1 MTQYFI
7 DDMSQQELN
16 KDSKHN
22 LPLPG
27 ATAKAM
33 ATRGRRGK
41 EEEVW
46 KKNKVVIAGA
56 GPGDAELITLKL
68 QKRLI
73 EADVIITDR
82 LVNPAIIKE
91 HASKSVEVIL
101 TGKQGYH
108 DGSVSQE
115 EINELIVR
123 HALAGKKVLRLKGGD
138 VAFFS
143 NVLDELRCL
152 TVNEIEFEIIPGI
165 TAASGASAYAG
176 IPLTARW
183 FSREVKILTLTQ
195 CKHYSS
201 ETWKQLANSTET
213 LVFYMTSKHL
223 DDLVEILLRY
233 TRKPNTP
240 LAVIE
245 QATTIYQRVH
255 VTTLKNC
262 KKDSHGKDFSS
273 PSLVIIG
280 KVVNLYQQFNWFKAG
295 KEGSLFNELILAN
308 K

>member
-1 MTQYFI
+1 
-7 DDMSQQELN
+7 MSQQELN
-16 KDSKHN
+16 KDSEHG
-22 LPLPG
+22 LPLL
-27 ATAKAM
+27 
-33 ATRGRRGK
+33 RSGK
-41 EEEVW
+41 EDEVW

-91 HASKSVEVIL
+91 HASKNVEVIL

-108 DGSVSQE
+108 DGSISQE

-123 HALAGKKVLRLKGGD
+123 HALSGKKVLRLKGGD

-176 IPLTARW
+176 IPLTARG

-255 VTTLKNC
+255 VTTFKNC
-262 KKDSHGKDFSS
+262 QKDLSGKDFSS

>member
-1 MTQYFI
+1 MYDTIVRF
-7 DDMSQQELN
+7 QQVEQKRNDTWN
-16 KDSKHN
+16 KN
-22 LPLPG
+22 
-27 ATAKAM
+27 T
-33 ATRGRRGK
+33 
-41 EEEVW
+41 
-46 KKNKVVIAGA
+46 VVIAGA
-56 GPGDAELITLKL
+56 GPGDADLITLKL
-68 QKRLI
+68 QKRLT

-82 LVNPAIIKE
+82 LVNPAIIEE
-91 HASKSVEVIL
+91 HSSNNAEVIL

-108 DGSVSQE
+108 GGSVSQE

-123 HALAGKKVLRLKGGD
+123 HALAGRKVLRLKGGD

-176 IPLTARW
+176 IPLTARG

-201 ETWKQLANSTET
+201 ETWKQLANSSDT

-262 KKDSHGKDFSS
+262 QHDFHGKDFTS

-280 KVVNLYQQFNWFKAG
+280 KVVNLYQQFSWFRSG
-295 KEGSLFNELILAN
+295 EEGSVFNELTTAN

>member
-1 MTQYFI
+1 MEER
-7 DDMSQQELN
+7 MSDTWN
-16 KDSKHN
+16 
-22 LPLPG
+22 
-27 ATAKAM
+27 
-33 ATRGRRGK
+33 
-41 EEEVW
+41 
-46 KKNKVVIAGA
+46 KNKVVIAGA

-68 QKRLI
+68 LKRLN

-82 LVNPAIIKE
+82 LVNPAIIEE
-91 HASKSVEVIL
+91 HAPKNAEVIL

-123 HALAGKKVLRLKGGD
+123 YALAGKKVLRLKGGD

-176 IPLTARW
+176 IPLTARG
-183 FSREVKILTLTQ
+183 FSREVKILTITQ

-201 ETWKQLANSTET
+201 ETWKQLANSSDT

-223 DDLVEILLRY
+223 DDLAELLLRY

-245 QATTIYQRVH
+245 QATTNYQKVH

-262 KKDSHGKDFSS
+262 QTDFSHKDFSS

-295 KEGSLFNELILAN
+295 KEGSVFNELIDAN

>member
-1 MTQYFI
+1 
-7 DDMSQQELN
+7 MSQQELN
-16 KDSKHN
+16 KDSEHG
-22 LPLPG
+22 LPLL
-27 ATAKAM
+27 
-33 ATRGRRGK
+33 RRGK
-41 EEEVW
+41 EGEVW
-46 KKNKVVIAGA
+46 KKNKVIIAGA
-56 GPGDAELITLKL
+56 GPGDAELITIKL
-68 QKRLI
+68 QKRLGD
-73 EADVIITDR
+73 ADIIITDR
-82 LVNPAIIKE
+82 LVNPAIIE
-91 HASKSVEVIL
+91 ENASKNVEVIL

-176 IPLTARW
+176 IPLTARG

-213 LVFYMTSKHL
+213 LVFYMSSKHL
-223 DDLVEILLRY
+223 EDLVELLLRY

-255 VTTLKNC
+255 VTTLKHC
-262 KKDSHGKDFSS
+262 QKDLSGKDFSS
-273 PSLVIIG
+273 PSLVIMG

-295 KEGSLFNELILAN
+295 EEGSVFNELITAN

>member
-1 MTQYFI
+1 VRH
-7 DDMSQQELN
+7 LN
-16 KDSKHN
+16 TMEQRTN
-22 LPLPG
+22 N
-27 ATAKAM
+27 
-33 ATRGRRGK
+33 R
-41 EEEVW
+41 W
-46 KKNKVVIAGA
+46 NKNKVVIAGA
-56 GPGDAELITLKL
+56 GPGDPELITLKL
-68 QKRLI
+68 QRRLN

-82 LVNPAIIKE
+82 LVNPAIIVE
-91 HASKSVEVIL
+91 HASKNTEVIL

-123 HALAGKKVLRLKGGD
+123 YALAGKKVLRLKGGD

-152 TVNEIEFEIIPGI
+152 AVNEIEFEIIPGI

-176 IPLTARW
+176 IPLTARG

-201 ETWKQLANSTET
+201 ETWKQLANSAET

-223 DDLVEILLRY
+223 DDLVELLLRY

-245 QATTIYQRVH
+245 QATTIYQQVH

-262 KKDSHGKDFSS
+262 QRDFIGKDFSS

-295 KEGSLFNELILAN
+295 ETGSVFTELSTAN

>member
-1 MTQYFI
+1 ML
-7 DDMSQQELN
+7 QQELN
-16 KDSKHN
+16 KDSEHG
-22 LPLPG
+22 LPLP
-27 ATAKAM
+27 
-33 ATRGRRGK
+33 RSGK
-41 EEEVW
+41 EGEVW

-82 LVNPAIIKE
+82 LVNPAIINE
-91 HASKSVEVIL
+91 HASKNAEVIL

-123 HALAGKKVLRLKGGD
+123 HALSGKKVLRLKGGD

-176 IPLTARW
+176 IPLTARG

-255 VTTLKNC
+255 VTTFKNC
-262 KKDSHGKDFSS
+262 QKDLSSKDFSS

>member
-1 MTQYFI
+1 
-7 DDMSQQELN
+7 MSEQNLN
-16 KDSKHN
+16 KDLEDG
-22 LPLPG
+22 LPFLQRKKNG
-27 ATAKAM
+27 
-33 ATRGRRGK
+33 
-41 EEEVW
+41 EVW

-68 QKRLI
+68 QKRLK

-82 LVNPAIIKE
+82 LVNPAIIEE
-91 HASKSVEVIL
+91 HASKNVKVIL

-152 TVNEIEFEIIPGI
+152 AVNEIEFEIIPGI

-176 IPLTARW
+176 IPLTARG

-201 ETWKQLANSTET
+201 ETWKQMANSTET

-223 DDLVEILLRY
+223 DDLIELLLRY

-245 QATTIYQRVH
+245 QATTIYQQVH

-262 KKDSHGKDFSS
+262 QKDFTGKDFSS

-295 KEGSLFNELILAN
+295 EEGSVFDELSTS